1 MDIYVVTGMSGAGK
15 SSLLNFMEDNGFYCI
30 DNMPPVLL
38 PKFFE
43 LIDSENE
50 NINKVAFGMDIRGK
64 GFFNDMLTV
73 IDGLEEKNLDFKL
86 IFLDA
91 RDSELIKRFNERRR
105 PHPLSKDGSLK
116 DGIQKER
123 EILKELKDKS
133 DYIIDTSSMKSSDLK
148 DKLYEILSNTITRK
162 KLTIVV
168 ESFGFKYGIL
178 EEADLVFDVRFLPNP
193 YYLDDLRPLSGLD
206 AEIKEFLE
214 KFDATEE
221 FFQKLVDMLDF
232 LLLNYIKEGKNQL
245 TIGMGCTGGRH
256 RSVYMAERLY
266 EYLKEKKNLTVLK
279 NRDMYKEA
287 RNV

>member
-43 LIDSENE
+43 LIDSEE
-50 NINKVAFGMDIRGK
+50 DINKVAFGMDIRGK
-64 GFFNDMLTV
+64 DFFNDMLTV
-73 IDGLEEKNLDFKL
+73 IDGLEKKNLDFKL
-86 IFLDA
+86 IYLDA
-91 RDSELIKRFNERRR
+91 RDNELIKRFNERRR
-105 PHPLSKDGSLK
+105 PHPLSKDGSLI
-116 DGIQKER
+116 DGIKKER
-123 EILKELKDKS
+123 DILKELKDKS

-148 DKLYEILSNTITRK
+148 DKLYEILANTITRK

-193 YYLDDLRPLSGLD
+193 YYLEELRPKSGLD
-206 AEIKEFLE
+206 QEIKDYLE
-214 KFDATEE
+214 KFDATEI
-221 FFQKLVDMLDF
+221 FFDKLTEMLDF
-232 LLLNYIKEGKNQL
+232 LIPNYIKEGKSQL
-245 TIGMGCTGGRH
+245 TIAMGCTGGRH

-266 EYLKEKKNLTVLK
+266 EYLKSKKNLTVLK
-279 NRDMYKEA
+279 NRDMDKEA
-287 RNV
+287 RNA

>member
-43 LIDSENE
+43 LIDSDNGD
-50 NINKVAFGMDIRGK
+50 IKKLAFGMDIRGK
-64 GFFNDMLTV
+64 EFFNDMLTV
-73 IDGLEEKNLDFKL
+73 IDGLEKKNLDFKL

-123 EILKELKDKS
+123 EILKELKNKS

-148 DKLYEILSNTITRK
+148 DKLYDILSNTITRK

-206 AEIKEFLE
+206 DEIKEFLE

-221 FFQKLVDMLDF
+221 FFKKLVDMLEF
-232 LLLNYIKEGKNQL
+232 LLPNYIKEGKNQL